1 MPFKRHTRYDCIL
14 LEEVCRTIDN
24 TSVLVLKI
32 LVVSIEAHVQMP
44 YIKRQT
50 RVSIFLH
57 PSVSTITP
65 GYRAWNKNH
74 KTSYSAFFSRLPPK
88 RKPLQKL
95 LAACRVK
102 EDHRTL
108 CDDAAAQCLFAE
120 QMCHAHPVLHRLAQR
135 PPSVPASTITPDE
148 IAYDDS
154 KNTKK
159 KRVAAPVCLMHTMV
173 VQPACSTHRL
183 VCRLKGKTLILLYL

>member
-1 MPFKRHTRYDCIL
+1 MY
-14 LEEVCRTIDN
+14 
-24 TSVLVLKI
+24 
-32 LVVSIEAHVQMP
+32 IE
-44 YIKRQT
+44 RQT
-50 RVSIFLH
+50 RVSMFLH

-74 KTSYSAFFSRLPPK
+74 KTSYSAFRSRLPKK

-102 EDHRTL
+102 EDHPTL

-120 QMCHAHPVLHRLAQR
+120 QMCRAHPVLHRLAQR
-135 PPSVPASTITPDE
+135 PSSVPASTTTPDE

-154 KNTKK
+154 KNSQKK
-159 KRVAAPVCLMHTMV
+159 TSCGAGMSDAYPGFSAGMLSSSSVFSRIPPCQASHDSRKACVRQGHPVCVRILPRDVGCHG
-173 VQPACSTHRL
+173 C
-183 VCRLKGKTLILLYL
+183 VCRRGL